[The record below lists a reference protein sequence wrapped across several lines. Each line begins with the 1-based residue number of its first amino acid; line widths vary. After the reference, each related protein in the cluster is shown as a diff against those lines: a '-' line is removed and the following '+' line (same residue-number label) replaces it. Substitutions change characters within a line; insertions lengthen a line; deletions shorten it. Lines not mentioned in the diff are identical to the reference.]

1 VMKNKPRFKQEFLL
15 IMK

>member
-1 VMKNKPRFKQEFLL
+1 MKNKPRFKQEFLL